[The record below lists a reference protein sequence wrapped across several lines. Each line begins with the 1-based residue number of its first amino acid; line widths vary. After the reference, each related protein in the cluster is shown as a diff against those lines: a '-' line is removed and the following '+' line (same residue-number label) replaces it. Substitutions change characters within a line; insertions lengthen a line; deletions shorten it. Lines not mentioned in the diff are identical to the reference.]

1 MSDEIRNDESST
13 DEVINDIVE
22 ETLEEQD
29 AKTSVKAKGN
39 AKDETPVSEPESIAS
54 VDKATKDSPDNSA
67 KNKASIAPK
76 TKAGMINAMVNAM
89 MKHGAENNKTDV
101 QATYG
106 KVMAAMNMKTGY
118 GESVEETDEVIAEES
133 VEKVDAVDTAKAEL
147 DTLVNNEATLSEEFK
162 EKTAVI
168 FEAAVKSK
176 LSEEIDRLEAQYKEE
191 LEEEVSSTK
200 SELVEKV
207 DSYLNYVV
215 ENWIKENEIA
225 IENGLRTEIAEGFM
239 DKLKDLFTESYIQ
252 VPESKVDLVDEL
264 AEQVEELETKL
275 NETTQKVIDQS
286 GEIEEM
292 TKDRIINESASDL
305 ADTQVEKLKSL
316 VNDLDFEDAE
326 KYAEKVNTIKEAH
339 FSQETGSSEESPVIE
354 EDGHDEV
361 METSPNMDKY
371 ITALKKTAP
380 KN

>member
-54 VDKATKDSPDNSA
+54 VDKAADETPDNSA
-67 KNKASIAPK
+67 KNRASIAPK

-89 MKHGAENNKTDV
+89 MKHGAETSKEKLN
-101 QATYG
+101 ATYG
-106 KVMAAMNMKTGY
+106 KVMAAMY

-162 EKTAVI
+162 QKTAVI

-326 KYAEKVNTIKEAH
+326 KYAEKVKTIKEAH
-339 FSQETGSSEESPVIE
+339 FSQETGSSDESPMIE

-361 METSPNMDKY
+361 METSPNMERY
-371 ITALKKTAP
+371 VSTLKKTAP

>member
-1 MSDEIRNDESST
+1 MSETRNDESST

-22 ETLEEQD
+22 ETLEEAQEP
-29 AKTSVKAKGN
+29 KAKGN

-54 VDKATKDSPDNSA
+54 VDKAASDSPDNSA

-76 TKAGMINAMVNAM
+76 TKAGMINAMATAAM
-89 MKHGAENNKTDV
+89 DYGQKHNKDDV
-101 QATYG
+101 QKAY
-106 KVMAAMNMKTGY
+106 VAAMKIMNGDDEPEMKK
-118 GESVEETDEVIAEES
+118 ESYEAEES
-133 VEKVDAVDTAKAEL
+133 VENVDAVDTAKAEL

-176 LSEEIDRLEAQYKEE
+176 LSEEIDRLETQYKEE
-191 LEEEVSSTK
+191 LAEEVSSTK

-225 IENGLRTEIAEGFM
+225 VENGLRTEIAEGFM
-239 DKLKDLFTESYIQ
+239 DKLKDLFNESYIQ

-292 TKDRIINESASDL
+292 TKDRIINESASEL

-316 VNDLDFEDAE
+316 VNDLDFESEE

-371 ITALKKTAP
+371 ITALQKTAP
-380 KN
+380 KT